1 MQQGEARDFDD
12 RPFCRFRPAELNDLG
27 QILEFDEFAGDR
39 QREIELGH
47 CYVAHIDA
55 EVIGYASVEPRGLLG
70 QAFLTYLCVPK
81 KHRGKGVATGLIRVV
96 QGRAVGR
103 KLLSSTEQWCVQMQ
117 HIFGKLG
124 WTRVGEIRGVN
135 RDGSTEWFYAY
146 DIPVRDSNPGA

>member
-1 MQQGEARDFDD
+1 M
-12 RPFCRFRPAELNDLG
+12 
-27 QILEFDEFAGDR
+27 EFDEFAGDR

-47 CYVAHIDA
+47 CYVAHVDA
-55 EVIGYASVEPRGLLG
+55 EVIGYVSVEPRGRLG

-146 DIPVRDSNPGA
+146 TALRPSCRGRRPCASAVDSIGRWAAGSWASFLRGRS